1 MPPAAPRLWTP
12 QQTRA
17 VELFG
22 SDLLVSASAGTGK
35 TAVLAERILRLVA
48 DPASEVGVDRLLV
61 VTFTRAAAAE
71 MRRRIAEGLRAL
83 AGPDPVGRHAAR
95 QLVLLDRADVGT
107 LHSFCRDV
115 VRGGFRDLGL
125 DPASRILDADEARR
139 LRAATAAE
147 VFESAYADP
156 GETGRAFHELADLY
170 GARLGDDNLIDTV
183 LRLDERLS
191 AEPDPD
197 RLLAEARRAAEPPPP
212 DGPLPGEPAF
222 RAMLYRELTRLS
234 AMTGRALDFVLAHP
248 AAATAGEYLLRLSGD
263 LEGLRSAVAAGD
275 VDAAT
280 GALHGFDPGRRPALA
295 VPDGAD
301 DAVRAVVE
309 SARRRL
315 AELRERLARLAEKFG
330 GYTAVRIR
338 RDLAAVSGPATA
350 LLGAVERFRAA
361 YAAAKSARRALDFSD
376 LERQALRLLGGPDG
390 PETPAGRRLRDKYEH
405 VLVDEYQDISPL
417 QDAVIRRLSRPG
429 RRFLVGDVKQ
439 SIYGFRQADP
449 GLFLQM
455 LAAFAPADK
464 PVTTAVPGRRA
475 ELTGNFRSRAEVIAG
490 VNALM
495 ERLMVSGLGGPA
507 YDDSA
512 RLTAAAPPTMVPEG
526 LPPLKPQAV
535 ELNLID
541 HDPPRRDFADDEP
554 DGRFDDELSPAE
566 AAGVEAE
573 ARWVAARIAAM
584 VRGREFSVTGPDG
597 PRPVGFGD
605 VVILLRGL
613 RGRAEA
619 YAEALAAAGV
629 PAAAVRG
636 GWARSVEFRDV
647 LNLLHVLDNP
657 RRDAELL
664 GVLRSPLL
672 GFADAELAE
681 IRTAAPDGDWLS
693 ALEAAAS
700 SPPASAG
707 LRVPAAKAADALRRI
722 DDWRTDYRRGSAG
735 DALARVFRET
745 GYPGYVAGLPGGA
758 RRRADLLALLDRVRR
773 LERRPDA
780 AGSVA
785 DALEDADDAD
795 SDIGPEPESAAGD
808 AVRIL
813 SIHRSKGLE
822 FPVVFVPDLARR
834 FHLRD
839 LEGDFLY
846 SRRLGLGLTA
856 VDRTART
863 RTPTLPHLLIAD
875 ERRGETLAEEL
886 RLLYV
891 ALTRAR
897 DGLVLSA
904 AASRE
909 RDLPRWERFA
919 GHSGPLPDD
928 VLAAARGPAD
938 WVFPAAL
945 CGGDGAPAMRVVSA
959 VGGADAGG
967 PSSSPAPEPA
977 PTGGEGA
984 RPPDDPQSR
993 EVDALVNRLTW
1004 TYAHP
1009 RLAGIAAS
1017 RSVTSLREAGAP
1029 RRTAPAARPK
1039 FLLDGPTGPEPAEV
1053 GAAVHLLMRR
1063 IDLAGP
1069 ADAPAFAALR
1079 DRLVGAGL
1087 IAPAVAERIDPG
1099 RLAAFFATEPG
1110 RWMRAHPADV
1120 RREVPVVFTLPA
1132 GEIEPALAGA
1142 DAAEPVVINGR
1153 LDVLADYRGGF
1164 WLVDYKT
1171 DAVTAE
1177 QVLAATEAHRR
1188 QLELYRRAVAAIWG
1202 RPVVRTTVAF
1212 LSVPACIDVR

>member
-1 MPPAAPRLWTP
+1 MAPAAPRIWTP

-107 LHSFCRDV
+107 LHSFCRNV
-115 VRGGFRDLGL
+115 VRSGFRDLGL

-197 RLLAEARRAAEPPPP
+197 RLLAEARRAAEPPPA
-212 DGPLPGEPAF
+212 DGPLPGEPDF

-275 VDAAT
+275 VDTAT

-301 DAVRAVVE
+301 DAVRADVE

-330 GYTAVRIR
+330 GYTAARIR
-338 RDLAAVSGPATA
+338 RDLAAASGPATA

-361 YAAAKSARRALDFSD
+361 YAAVKSARRALDFSD

-417 QDAVIRRLSRPG
+417 QDALIRRLSRPG

-455 LAAFAPADK
+455 LAGFAPADK
-464 PVTTAVPGRRA
+464 PVTTAVTGRRV

-495 ERLMVSGLGGPA
+495 ERLMVPGLGGLA
-507 YDDSA
+507 YDASA
-512 RLTAAAPPTMVPEG
+512 RLTAAAPPTVVPEG

-573 ARWVAARIAAM
+573 ARWVAGRIAAM
-584 VRGREFSVTGPDG
+584 VRGREFGVTGPDG

-629 PAAAVRG
+629 PVAAVRG
-636 GWARSVEFRDV
+636 GWARSVEVRDV

-681 IRTAAPDGDWLS
+681 IRLAAPEGDWLS
-693 ALEAAAS
+693 ALETAAS
-700 SPPASAG
+700 SAG
-707 LRVPAAKAADALRRI
+707 SRDLAAKAADAVRRL
-722 DDWRTDYRRGSAG
+722 DDWRTDYRRGTAG

-773 LERRPDA
+773 LERRSDA

-795 SDIGPEPESAAGD
+795 SDIGPEPESAPGD

-834 FHLRD
+834 FNLRD

-856 VDRTART
+856 VDRAART

-928 VLAAARGPAD
+928 VLASARGPAD

-945 CGGDGAPAMRVVSA
+945 CGGDGAPTVRIVSA
-959 VGGADAGG
+959 DDPVSRADADR
-967 PSSSPAPEPA
+967 PSSPLTSDPSA
-977 PTGGEGA
+977 TGGEGG
-984 RPPDDPQSR
+984 RPPDDPQR
-993 EVDALVNRLTW
+993 GEVDALVGRLTW
-1004 TYAHP
+1004 TYPHP

-1029 RRTAPAARPK
+1029 RRTGPAARPR

-1053 GAAVHLLMRR
+1053 GAAVHLLMRH

-1099 RLAAFFATEPG
+1099 RPAAFFTTEPG
-1110 RWMRAHPADV
+1110 RWMRAYPADV

-1132 GEIEPALAGA
+1132 GEIEPGLAGA
-1142 DAAEPVVINGR
+1142 DAAEPVVITGR

-1171 DAVTAE
+1171 DAVTAA
-1177 QVLAATEAHRR
+1177 QVLAATETHRR
-1188 QLELYRRAVAAIWG
+1188 QLELYRRAIVAIWG